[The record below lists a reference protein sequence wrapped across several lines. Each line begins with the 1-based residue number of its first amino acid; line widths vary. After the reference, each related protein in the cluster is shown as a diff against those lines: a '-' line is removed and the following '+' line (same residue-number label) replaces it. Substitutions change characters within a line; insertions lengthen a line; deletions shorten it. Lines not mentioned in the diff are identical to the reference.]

1 MIDVHA
7 HYLPP
12 SLLDRAGADSGLV
25 VGYDAEERRLS
36 FPAGPSRPVP
46 APLTDLVTRSGWN
59 AQRSI
64 HLQVLSPWLDVAGDD
79 LEGDDAV
86 RWTAAMNDATAADI
100 EGNVGFG
107 AFAALPVVD
116 GGAAAA
122 ELRRTVTELGFLGG
136 SIPTQVGGRNLDD
149 AGLDPLFAAATE
161 LRVPLF
167 IHPHRVLGAERL
179 SKDFLTNVCGNP
191 FETTVAALSLFFD
204 GTFDRYPD
212 LKILLAHCGGTLPM
226 LAGRAVRAVA
236 AGAASRRGAENADEI
251 LNCFTYDTVVHD
263 PGVLAFGIARL
274 GHDRLVLGTD
284 YPFPMLVDDPIDL
297 VRQALVAT
305 GEDAHGFDH
314 ITRVGPA
321 KLLGLG

>member
-1 MIDVHA
+1 M
-7 HYLPP
+7 
-12 SLLDRAGADSGLV
+12 
-25 VGYDAEERRLS
+25 
-36 FPAGPSRPVP
+36 
-46 APLTDLVTRSGWN
+46 
-59 AQRSI
+59 
-64 HLQVLSPWLDVAGDD
+64 
-79 LEGDDAV
+79 
-86 RWTAAMNDATAADI
+86 
-100 EGNVGFG
+100 
-107 AFAALPVVD
+107 
-116 GGAAAA
+116 
-122 ELRRTVTELGFLGG
+122 
-136 SIPTQVGGRNLDD
+136 
-149 AGLDPLFAAATE
+149 
-161 LRVPLF
+161 F

-179 SKDFLTNVCGNP
+179 AKDFLTNVCGNP

-226 LAGRAVRAVA
+226 LAGRAARAVA
-236 AGAASRRGAENADEI
+236 AGAATRRTAENADEI

-263 PGVLAFGIARL
+263 PGVLAFAVARL

-321 KLLGLG
+321 NLLGLG